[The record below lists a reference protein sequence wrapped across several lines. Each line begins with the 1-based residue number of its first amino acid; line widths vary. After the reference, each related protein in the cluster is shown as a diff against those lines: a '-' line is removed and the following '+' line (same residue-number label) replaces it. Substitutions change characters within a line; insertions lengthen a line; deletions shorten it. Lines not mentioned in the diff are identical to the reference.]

1 MPCGSLLNQGDI
13 PLVWPIKS
21 IQWNQCC
28 PVIIH
33 HKLTYSL
40 SYDCAIFV
48 HIVFLNLG
56 AKAEDFPQAGSLWKV
71 ATVPAV
77 CSYARDLGNEIYKYS
92 AIPTFSQ
99 ATVCLDPVRSPF
111 FWTLIY
117 SLTEQSY
124 VVPHCFEFPSSNRS
138 QSITLTSTLALALTN
153 SIVAHSASSEL
164 LLSIFYS
171 LLKLHFLKT

>member
-1 MPCGSLLNQGDI
+1 M
-13 PLVWPIKS
+13 KS
-21 IQWNQCC
+21 MLSSYYSPQINH
-28 PVIIH
+28 IH
-33 HKLTYSL
+33 FLMIVQFLCILYFLIWEQKQRTFLKLDL
-40 SYDCAIFV
+40 CERRPRFQLFV
-48 HIVFLNLG
+48 HMREILEMKYTAEIWQIQLN
-56 AKAEDFPQAGSLWKV
+56 F
-71 ATVPAV
+71 
-77 CSYARDLGNEIYKYS
+77 
-92 AIPTFSQ
+92 IPTFSQ

-111 FWTLIY
+111 FWKDLELPALIY

-153 SIVAHSASSEL
+153 SIVAHLASSEL